1 MGRVRQQRRYP
12 KEFKIEVV
20 RRLDSGEK
28 SLSELCRE
36 LNLSQ
41 QYVSKWRK
49 EFSTK
54 GETAFPGQ
62 GRKEKANSE
71 TAQLK
76 KEIERLKEEN
86 EILKKAAAYFA
97 KELR

>member
-12 KEFKIEVV
+12 REFKIEVV
-20 RRLDSGEK
+20 RRLESGEK

-36 LNLSQ
+36 LGLSQ
-41 QYVSKWRK
+41 QYVSNWKR
-49 EFSTK
+49 EFSKK
-54 GETAFPGQ
+54 GDAAFPGMSKNGKQ
-62 GRKEKANSE
+62 PTELLE
-71 TAQLK
+71 LK

-97 KELR
+97 REVR

>member
-1 MGRVRQQRRYP
+1 MGRVRPNRRYP

-20 RRLDSGEK
+20 RRLESGEI

-36 LNLSQ
+36 LGLSQ
-41 QYVSKWRK
+41 QYVSKWK
-49 EFSTK
+49 LEFSKK
-54 GETAFPGQ
+54 GTRAFPGA
-62 GRKEKANSE
+62 GKKTKATDEAAELRKE
-71 TAQLK
+71 
-76 KEIERLKEEN
+76 IDRLKEEN